1 MAIAAQK
8 IAPCLWFDTEAE
20 EAAKFYVS
28 IFEDSRI
35 GDIARYG
42 NEGQDVHGKAPGSVM
57 AVEFELLGQK
67 FAALNGGPQLKFD
80 EAISFQVHCATQ
92 GEVDYF
98 WARLTEGGREGPCGW
113 LKDRYGLSWQV
124 VPTVLFQ
131 MLMDPDPNKTGRVM
145 KAFLPMKKFD
155 IAALK
160 RAYEGR

>member
-8 IAPCLWFDTEAE
+8 VAPCLWFDTEAE

-35 GDIARYG
+35 GNIARYG

-57 AVEFELLGQK
+57 AVEFELSGQK
-67 FAALNGGPQLKFD
+67 FAALNGGPQFKFD
-80 EAISFQVHCATQ
+80 EAISFQIHCATQ
-92 GEVDYF
+92 DEVDYF

-131 MLMDPDPNKTGRVM
+131 NVDGPRPQQDGTGDEGVPAHEEIRYR
-145 KAFLPMKKFD
+145 
-155 IAALK
+155 
-160 RAYEGR
+160 RAQARL